1 MTMPHLLLNYRLAL
15 INDIPQL
22 IELINSAYRQKNENT
37 WTTEADLVAGER
49 ISQNQLEQL
58 LENNNFYL
66 LVAEHKY
73 QIVACIGLT
82 FDDFAV
88 EIGTF
93 AIAPDWQNQ
102 GLGKLVL
109 AYAETY
115 ALSIQADLNVY
126 VMWVLNV
133 RTELI
138 AFYERRGYIHTGV
151 EEDYPLDANVG
162 IPIVKLNLLEMRKVI

>member
-1 MTMPHLLLNYRLAL
+1 MTMPNLVLNYRLAL

-22 IELINSAYRQKNENT
+22 IALINSAYRQKNENT
-37 WTTEADLVAGER
+37 WTTEADLVAGDR

-58 LENNNFYL
+58 CENNNFYL
-66 LVAEHKY
+66 LVAEHEH

-109 AYAETY
+109 DYAEKY
-115 ALSIQADLNVY
+115 AASVQSDLKIY

-138 AFYERRGYIHTGV
+138 AFYERRGYVQTGV
-151 EEDYPLDANVG
+151 VEDYPIDANVG
-162 IPIVKLNLLEMRKVI
+162 IPQVDLHLIEMRKSV